1 MAARSEW
8 LSHESDLAAV
18 ALLLLLLLLLLLVCC
33 SNGTEPIFR
42 ASRARA
48 SLRGGARP
56 SECV

>member
-18 ALLLLLLLLLLLVCC
+18 ALLLLLLLLLVCC

>member
-8 LSHESDLAAV
+8 LSHESDLAA
-18 ALLLLLLLLLLLVCC
+18 AALLLLLLLLLVCC